1 MIMKGNTKLGEER
14 NAATDAKALLCGLT
28 PETARSDR
36 TIFVLRYAA
45 NVATTASYTR
55 LESQLSI
62 NELRSQAAKS
72 LNAVCGMLD
81 RRRLD
86 QNSIEQGKAA
96 VQAWLDAI
104 S

>member
-45 NVATTASYTR
+45 NVAT
-55 LESQLSI
+55 
-62 NELRSQAAKS
+62 K
-72 LNAVCGMLD
+72 
-81 RRRLD
+81 RLD
-86 QNSIEQGKAA
+86 QTSIDEGKTA
-96 VQAWLDAI
+96 VQAWLDAL
-104 S
+104 SAEDCR